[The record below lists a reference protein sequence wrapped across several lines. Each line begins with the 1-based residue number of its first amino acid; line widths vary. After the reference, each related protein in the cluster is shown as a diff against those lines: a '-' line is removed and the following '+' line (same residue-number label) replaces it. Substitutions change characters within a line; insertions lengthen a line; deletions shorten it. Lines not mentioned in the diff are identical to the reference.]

1 MPGVKKKPAVL
12 GGKPAFSDV
21 FQFAQPTIPELSEIS
36 TELKEIFS
44 TKNITNGR
52 YVHEFE
58 KEIAKYLGV
67 KHAVAVSCCTSGLIL
82 TCKSLELT
90 GEVIVPSFTFSATVQ
105 ALVWNN
111 LKPVFVDCDPKNF
124 NINAKLIEDLIT
136 PRTSAIM
143 AVHVFGMPA
152 DIDAL
157 VKITKKHGLKLIFD
171 SAHAIGA
178 KYDGKLVGG
187 FGDAEV
193 FSLSPT
199 KVLTAGEGGIVATN
213 DDALAKNIRIGR
225 DYANPGDYNCQFAGL
240 NARMAEFNAILG
252 LKGLETMEEKVIS
265 RNRLAEVYKQN
276 LKNVPGI
283 SFQEGTPGSRSTYKD
298 LSILVEPELF
308 GLSRKILAE
317 CLDKENIRT
326 KKYYY
331 PPIHRQ
337 KFITSLFKV
346 DENKLKVTNHVSEN
360 ILSLPMFT
368 HMEEKDIITICN
380 AAKNIRAH
388 SSEIQVLLQSLV

>member
-1 MPGVKKKPAVL
+1 MPGVKNKPAVL

-36 TELKEIFS
+36 SELKEIFS
-44 TKNITNGR
+44 TKNITNGK

-58 KEIAKYLGV
+58 KGIAEYLGV

-199 KVLTAGEGGIVATN
+199 KVLTSGEGGIVATN

-265 RNRLAEVYKQN
+265 RNRLAEVYKKN

>member
-199 KVLTAGEGGIVATN
+199 KVLTSGEGGIVATN

>member
-1 MPGVKKKPAVL
+1 MPGVKNKPAVL

-199 KVLTAGEGGIVATN
+199 KVLTSGEGGIVATN

-265 RNRLAEVYKQN
+265 RNRLAEVYKKN

>member
-1 MPGVKKKPAVL
+1 MPGVKDRPAIL
-12 GGKPAFSDV
+12 GGRPAFPDI
-21 FQFAQPTIPELSEIS
+21 FPFAQPTIPELGEL
-36 TELKEIFS
+36 TPQLKEIFS
-44 TKNITNGR
+44 SKNITNGK
-52 YVHEFE
+52 YVRGFE
-58 KEIAKYLGV
+58 KSVAKYLGV
-67 KHAVAVSCCTSGLIL
+67 KNAVALSCCTSGLIL

-152 DIDAL
+152 DVDAL
-157 VKITKKHGLKLIFD
+157 ARITKKHGLKLIFD

-178 KYDGKLVGG
+178 KYKNVLAGG

-199 KVLTAGEGGIVATN
+199 KVLTSGEGGIVATN

-240 NARMAEFNAILG
+240 NARMAEFNAIRG

-265 RNRLAEVYKQN
+265 RNRLAEVYKKN

-283 SFQEGTPGSRSTYKD
+283 SFQEGAPGSRSTYKD
-298 LSILVEPELF
+298 LSILIEPKLF
-308 GLSRKILAE
+308 GLSRKILAS
-317 CLDKENIRT
+317 CLDKENIKT

-331 PPIHRQ
+331 PPVHRQ

-346 DENKLKVTNHVSEN
+346 DENKLKVTNHVSGN

-368 HMEEKDIITICN
+368 HMEEKDIVTICN
-380 AAKNIRAH
+380 AVKNIRAH
-388 SSEIQVLLQSLV
+388 GSEIQVLLQSLV

>member
-1 MPGVKKKPAVL
+1 MPGVKNKPAVL

-36 TELKEIFS
+36 SELKEIFS
-44 TKNITNGR
+44 TKNITNGK

-58 KEIAKYLGV
+58 KEIAEYLGV

-265 RNRLAEVYKQN
+265 RNRLAEVYKKN

>member
-265 RNRLAEVYKQN
+265 RNRLAEVYKKN